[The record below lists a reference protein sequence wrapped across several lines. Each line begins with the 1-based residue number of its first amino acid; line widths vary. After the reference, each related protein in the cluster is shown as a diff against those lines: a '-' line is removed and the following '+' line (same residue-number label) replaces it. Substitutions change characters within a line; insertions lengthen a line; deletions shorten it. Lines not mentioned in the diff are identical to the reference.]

1 MVFMIKKKLAFRAWF
16 YFRQGWGTYFAFIIA
31 ALNTMVTTYY
41 LAIDKVTDLKII
53 FPSFGVYV
61 VFWVAIG
68 IPLLITIGYIHFKKV
83 PAYSSEVD
91 VNVEANPYC
100 FKLLPGWQT
109 DTLFPMYLL
118 MTKMFVKVTNN
129 EKLDDEEI
137 SKLSKLQKDMQ
148 TLIDGGYI
156 GNTDRFKNV
165 S

>member
-1 MVFMIKKKLAFRAWF
+1 MIKKKLMFRAWF

-41 LAIDKVTDLKII
+41 LAIDKASDLKVI
-53 FPSFGVYV
+53 FPSFTVYALFWIVIGV
-61 VFWVAIG
+61 
-68 IPLLITIGYIHFKKV
+68 PLLITIGYIHFKKV

-100 FKLLPGWQT
+100 FKLLPGWQK

-118 MTKMFVKVTNN
+118 MMNMFVKLSKN
-129 EKLDDEEI
+129 EKLNDEEI
-137 SKLSKLQKDMQ
+137 INLSKLQKDIQ
-148 TLIDGGYI
+148 TLIDGGYV
-156 GNTDRFKNV
+156 GKTDRFKNI

>member
-1 MVFMIKKKLAFRAWF
+1 MNKKKLAFRAWF

-41 LAIDKVTDLKII
+41 LAIDKVVELKII
-53 FPSFGVYV
+53 FPSFLVYV
-61 VFWVAIG
+61 AVWIAVG
-68 IPLLITIGYIHFKKV
+68 VPLLISIGYIHFKKL

-100 FKLLPGWQT
+100 FKLLPGWQKE
-109 DTLFPMYLL
+109 TLFPMYLL
-118 MTKMFVKVTNN
+118 LTNMFVKLSND
-129 EKLDDEEI
+129 EKLTDEEI
-137 SKLSKLQKDMQ
+137 TNISKLQNDMK

-156 GNTDRFKNV
+156 GNIDKFKNV

>member
-1 MVFMIKKKLAFRAWF
+1 MVKKKLAFRAWF

-41 LAIDKVTDLKII
+41 LAIDKISDLKLI
-53 FPSFGVYV
+53 FPSFSVYV
-61 VFWVAIG
+61 VFWIAIG
-68 IPLLITIGYIHFKKV
+68 VPLLISIGYVHFKKV

-100 FKLLPGWQT
+100 FKLLPGWQK

-118 MTKMFVKVTNN
+118 MTNMFVKLSNN
-129 EKLDDEEI
+129 EKLTGEEM
-137 SKLSKLQKDMQ
+137 KTLSKLQKDMQ

-156 GNTDRFKNV
+156 GNTDKFKNV